1 MSEYSTLP
9 SYEIPAHVT
18 GDTWSGIPL
27 ITLQQNG
34 SAVDLSDDAIV
45 KMQVR
50 FQIDSPSVI
59 DFSTEDNT
67 ITIMEPATAGNI
79 SFPEQIVSIPVG
91 VYQYDI
97 KVIFSTGKIKT
108 YLRGIWN
115 IISHCTR

>member
-1 MSEYSTLP
+1 MSEYNTLP
-9 SYEIPAHVT
+9 SYQISPHVT
-18 GDTWSGIPL
+18 GDTWRGISL

-34 SAVDLSDDAIV
+34 SAIDLTNAVV

-67 ITIMEPATAGNI
+67 IVIKEPATNGNI
-79 SFPEQIVSIPVG
+79 SLPEQIVSIPVG
-91 VYQYDI
+91 TYQYDI
-97 KVIFSTGKIKT
+97 KVIFPTGRVKT
-108 YLRGIWN
+108 YFRGIWP